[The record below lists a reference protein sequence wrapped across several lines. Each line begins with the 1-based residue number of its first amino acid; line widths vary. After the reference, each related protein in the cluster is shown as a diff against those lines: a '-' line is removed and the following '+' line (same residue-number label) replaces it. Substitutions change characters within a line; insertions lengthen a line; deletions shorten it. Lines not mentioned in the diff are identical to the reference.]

1 MSENATSAPYDLH
14 ESPGWRLTL
23 AARVIE
29 RRFEQRIAPLG
40 LTRVRWC
47 VLVAA
52 GEQGL
57 TSPSAIASYI
67 GIDRTATSRALG
79 ALERDGMILR
89 KGHDGPDGRMRT
101 VRLTEK
107 GQKAL
112 HEAIAAARENARH
125 FRDKLSWY
133 ESETLGEILDK
144 LLKDERRDVPD
155 L

>member
-1 MSENATSAPYDLH
+1 MSHDTEPAPYDIH
-14 ESPGWRLTL
+14 DSPGYRLTL
-23 AARVIE
+23 VSRIIE
-29 RRFEQRIAPLG
+29 RRFEQQIAPLG

-57 TSPSAIASYI
+57 TSPSEIAAYI
-67 GIDRTATSRALG
+67 GIDRTAISRALR
-79 ALERDGMILR
+79 ALEQDGMIRR
-89 KGHDGPDGRMRT
+89 KGHDGPDGRMRM
-101 VRLTEK
+101 VRLTDR
-107 GQKAL
+107 GQEAL
-112 HEAIAAARENARH
+112 QQAIAAARENARH

-144 LLKDERRDVPD
+144 LLGDERRDVPD